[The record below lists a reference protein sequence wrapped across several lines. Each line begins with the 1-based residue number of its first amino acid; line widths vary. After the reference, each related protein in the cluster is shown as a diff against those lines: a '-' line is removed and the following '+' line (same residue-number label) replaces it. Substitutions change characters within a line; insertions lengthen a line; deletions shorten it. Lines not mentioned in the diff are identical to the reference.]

1 MILAVRRLRFFFLL
15 KIGVV
20 LSHIHARTSP
30 RHTLHCPSFRLHGPL
45 RCQDRTSFPSGSPTM
60 TVHSTA
66 TDVAVLSQYPGG
78 SLLVH
83 VASRVGREGHSA
95 CERMTKECIHRHGLR
110 YRSSLKLSESQSVG
124 CTLSRSP
131 LADLWTYPLLQY
143 VVASELGAGLYAS
156 HLTLIPNDSNLHPR
170 MRQPRV

>member
-1 MILAVRRLRFFFLL
+1 M
-15 KIGVV
+15 
-20 LSHIHARTSP
+20 
-30 RHTLHCPSFRLHGPL
+30 
-45 RCQDRTSFPSGSPTM
+45 
-60 TVHSTA
+60 
-66 TDVAVLSQYPGG
+66 
-78 SLLVH
+78 
-83 VASRVGREGHSA
+83 
-95 CERMTKECIHRHGLR
+95 RMTKECIHRHGLR

-156 HLTLIPNDSNLHPR
+156 HVTPIPNDSNLNPR